1 MPGIVVTMLEEQEPG
16 TIVVLVDPRDSR
28 AVQAGMIQE
37 SIWRDSEFSGWIYR
51 IDSARPEI
59 RQQQHVAVCLKKHQS
74 SKNQQASWNADASR
88 HDRSTF
94 NTKVGAQ
101 SKAQAIARRAL
112 GLPDDVVLEDAGQE
126 VQATFGVKLL
136 TESSTP
142 SLNTDELL
150 GAVFLIAD
158 RR

>member
-1 MPGIVVTMLEEQEPG
+1 MPEEREPES
-16 TIVVLVDPRDSR
+16 IVVLVDPRDSR

-37 SIWRDSEFSGWIYR
+37 SIWRNSEYSGWTYR

-74 SKNQQASWNADASR
+74 SKNQQASWNVDGSR
-88 HDRSTF
+88 HDQSTF
-94 NTKVGAQ
+94 NAKVGVQ

-126 VQATFGVKLL
+126 FQAKFSAKLL
-136 TESSTP
+136 VESARP
-142 SLNTDELL
+142 SLDTDELL